1 MYEIEIQ
8 DNFRE
13 QAAFIVETNIS
24 PIRTINGKVGNIV
37 IDKTD
42 IGLNNVNNTSDM
54 DKPVSNAVAAALLE
68 LEQKLLS
75 LGQNSDVDFDVSLPY
90 GVDRMTISYPESL
103 NILPSS
109 IYCYIKNNGDDVIYE
124 NTISEVT
131 KDNFLIEFSD
141 FLSSDS
147 YILNVRVSF

>member
-8 DNFRE
+8 DGFRD
-13 QAAFIVETNIS
+13 QVAFVVEVNSS
-24 PIRTINGKVGNIV
+24 PVQRINGKTGAVVIEKQDLGLTNV
-37 IDKTD
+37 DNTADIDKP
-42 IGLNNVNNTSDM
+42 I
-54 DKPVSNAVAAALLE
+54 SNAVAAALLE

-75 LGQNSDVDFDVSLPY
+75 LSQNSDVDFDISLPY
-90 GVDRMTISYPESL
+90 GIDRMVISYPEAL

-124 NTISEVT
+124 NTISEIT

-147 YILNVRVSF
+147 YILNVRASF

>member
-8 DNFRE
+8 DSFRE

-24 PIRTINGKVGNIV
+24 PIQTINGKTGNIT
-37 IDKTD
+37 IEKAD
-42 IGLNNVNNTSDM
+42 IGLTNVDNTADI
-54 DKPVSNAVAAALLE
+54 DKPISNAVAAALLE

-75 LGQNSDVDFDVSLPY
+75 FSQNSDVDFDINLPY
-90 GVDRMTISYPESL
+90 GIDSMVISYPEPLSV
-103 NILPSS
+103 LPSS

-124 NTISEVT
+124 NTISEIT
-131 KDNFLIEFSD
+131 KDSFLIEFSD

-147 YILNVRVSF
+147 YILNVRASF

>member
-8 DNFRE
+8 DSYRD
-13 QAAFIVETNIS
+13 QSAFVVEVNAS
-24 PIRTINGKVGNIV
+24 PVQTINGRTGNVTIEKKDLGLSLV
-37 IDKTD
+37 DNTADIDKP
-42 IGLNNVNNTSDM
+42 I
-54 DKPVSNAVAAALLE
+54 SNAVAAALLE

-75 LGQNSDVDFDVSLPY
+75 LSQDSDIDFDVNLPY
-90 GVDRMTISYPESL
+90 GVDRMLISYPEPL

-124 NTISEVT
+124 NSISEIT
-131 KDNFLIEFSD
+131 KDSFLIEFSD

-147 YILNVRVSF
+147 YILNVRASF

>member
-24 PIRTINGKVGNIV
+24 PIQTINGKTGNIV
-37 IDKTD
+37 IEKND
-42 IGLNNVNNTSDM
+42 IGLNKVDNTADI
-54 DKPVSNAVAAALLE
+54 DKPISNAVAAALLE

-75 LGQNSDVDFDVSLPY
+75 LTQNSDVDFDVNLPY
-90 GVDRMTISYPESL
+90 GVDRMTIAYPQPLE
-103 NILPSS
+103 ILPSS

-124 NTISEVT
+124 NTISEIT

-147 YILNVRVSF
+147 YILNVRASF

>member
-13 QAAFIVETNIS
+13 QAAFVVETNIS

-124 NTISEVT
+124 NTISEIT

-147 YILNVRVSF
+147 YILNVRASF

>member
-1 MYEIEIQ
+1 MYTIEIQ
-8 DNFRE
+8 DLSSRNE
-13 QAAFIVETNIS
+13 IVLETSLSPVQSINGMIGVVNIS
-24 PIRTINGKVGNIV
+24 PSN
-37 IDKTD
+37 
-42 IGLNNVNNTSDM
+42 IGLNNVNNTADI
-54 DKPVSNAVAAALLE
+54 DKPVSNAVAAAILE

-75 LGQNSDVDFDVSLPY
+75 LNQSSDVDFDVNLPY
-90 GVDRMTISYPESL
+90 GVDRMLVSYPQSL

-124 NTISEVT
+124 NTISEIT

-147 YILNVRVSF
+147 YVLNVRASF

>member
-8 DNFRE
+8 DNFRD

-24 PIRTINGKVGNIV
+24 PIQTINGKVGNIV

-75 LGQNSDVDFDVSLPY
+75 LSQNSDVDFDINLPY
-90 GVDRMTISYPESL
+90 GVDRMVVSYPETL
-103 NILPSS
+103 NVLPSS

-124 NTISEVT
+124 NTVSEIT
-131 KDNFLIEFSD
+131 KEGFLIEFSD

-147 YILNVRVSF
+147 YILNVRASF

>member
-1 MYEIEIQ
+1 MYTIEIQ
-8 DNFRE
+8 DLSSRNE
-13 QAAFIVETNIS
+13 IVLETSLSPVQSINGMIGVVNIS
-24 PIRTINGKVGNIV
+24 PSN
-37 IDKTD
+37 
-42 IGLNNVNNTSDM
+42 IGLNNVNNTADI

-75 LGQNSDVDFDVSLPY
+75 LNQSSDVDFDVNLPY
-90 GVDRMTISYPESL
+90 GVDRMLVSYPQSL

-124 NTISEVT
+124 NTISEIT

-147 YILNVRVSF
+147 YVLNVRASF

>member
-8 DNFRE
+8 DGFRE
-13 QAAFIVETNIS
+13 QAALIVETNIS
-24 PIRTINGKVGNIV
+24 PIQTINGKVGNIV

-54 DKPVSNAVAAALLE
+54 DKPISSAVAMALLE

-75 LGQNSDVDFDVSLPY
+75 LSQNSDVDFDVNLPY
-90 GVDRMTISYPESL
+90 GVDRMLISYPQPL

-124 NTISEVT
+124 NTISEIT
-131 KDNFLIEFSD
+131 KDSFLIEFSD

-147 YILNVRVSF
+147 YILNVRASF

>member
-8 DNFRE
+8 DSFRE

-24 PIRTINGKVGNIV
+24 PIQTINGKTGNIT
-37 IDKTD
+37 IEKND
-42 IGLNNVNNTSDM
+42 IGLNKVDNTADI
-54 DKPVSNAVAAALLE
+54 DKPISNAVAIAISE
-68 LEQKLLS
+68 LEQKILNLIQS
-75 LGQNSDVDFDVSLPY
+75 TDVDFDVNLPY
-90 GVDRMTISYPESL
+90 GVDRMLVSYPETL
-103 NILPSS
+103 NMLPSS

-124 NTISEVT
+124 NTISEIT

-147 YILNVRVSF
+147 YILNVRASF

>member
-8 DNFRE
+8 DNFND
-13 QAAFIVETNIS
+13 QTAFVVETNAS
-24 PIRTINGKVGNIV
+24 PVQAVNGKVGNVIIEKKDV
-37 IDKTD
+37 GLNSVDNTADIDKP
-42 IGLNNVNNTSDM
+42 IS
-54 DKPVSNAVAAALLE
+54 KAVAAALLE

-75 LGQNSDVDFDVSLPY
+75 LTQVADVDFDVALPY
-90 GVDRMTISYPESL
+90 GVDRMTIPYPQPLE
-103 NILPSS
+103 ILPFS

-124 NTISEVT
+124 NSVSEIT
-131 KDNFLIEFSD
+131 KDNFFIEFSD